1 MNSKKDRIVE
11 KILCIGDVILDS
23 YSKGNVNRISPEAP
37 IPILKIESDK
47 FVLGGS
53 GNVARNICTA
63 GGKCHLLSIVGK
75 DNEAEILKKLS
86 RECKGLTF
94 NFVEDSSRF
103 TTKKK
108 RFVSGQQQ
116 ILRVDQEITS
126 PINKQIQSKILTIFK
141 KQIDKFNV
149 VVISDYNK
157 GMLVEKLL
165 KEIIKILKQERIST
179 ISSLTFNPE
188 LTLKKGNYS
197 RVKPNK
203 EDKIDIK
210 KAITTLSRLGKYN
223 FSQGAVVRNR
233 KVVAI
238 EGRGGTQKMLK
249 RCKSKKFRNKGVLV
263 KFPKKKQDLRMDL
276 PAIGLKTLTQCKSA
290 GLKGIV
296 LKSKQNVFLER
307 KKCISFA
314 NKNKM
319 FIIAK

>member
-1 MNSKKDRIVE
+1 M
-11 KILCIGDVILDS
+11 IGLIF
-23 YSKGNVNRISPEAP
+23 GEAHFP
-37 IPILKIESDK
+37 IQ
-47 FVLGGS
+47 
-53 GNVARNICTA
+53 
-63 GGKCHLLSIVGK
+63 
-75 DNEAEILKKLS
+75 ILKKVKKKHLKYLIIDLTKGRFKKDKHS
-86 RECKGLTF
+86 YNVSIGQFGKIIKILKDNKCKKVLFAGKVKKPNFSKLRLDFKGLYYIPRI
-94 NFVEDSSRF
+94 VKSS
-103 TTKKK
+103 
-108 RFVSGQQQ
+108 
-116 ILRVDQEITS
+116 
-126 PINKQIQSKILTIFK
+126 
-141 KQIDKFNV
+141 
-149 VVISDYNK
+149 
-157 GMLVEKLL
+157 KLGDAAIL
-165 KEIIKILKQERIST
+165 KEIIKILKQEGIST
-179 ISSLTFNPE
+179 VSSLAFNPE

-238 EGRGGTQKMLK
+238 EGGGGTQKMLK
-249 RCKSKKFRNKGVLV
+249 RCKSKKFSNKGVLV
-263 KFPKKKQDLRMDL
+263 KFPKKKQDLRIDL

-319 FIIAK
+319 FITAK